1 MAARTGERG
10 AGTNQEAIRRHN
22 LATLLRHVHR
32 DGHLSR
38 AQLTE
43 RMQLNRSTIAD
54 LVGELEA
61 LGAVRQTR
69 PSPARP
75 AVGRP
80 SMDVHPD
87 AGQIYVLAA
96 AVMVDEITVAA
107 VGLGGQVLGRA
118 CDSTP
123 KSRKPA
129 DVTRTIARLV
139 RRARSDVDPA
149 ATLVGVGAALPG
161 TVSDRDGLVR
171 SAPNLGWSEVPF
183 ATVLGRALDTR
194 LHPRVGND
202 ADLGALAEHTRGTSA
217 DIDDLVYLSGGAG
230 VGGGVIAGGLPLR
243 GAGGYAGEIGH
254 LTVTPGG
261 RPCRCGNRGCWETEV
276 GAVAIAAALGR
287 DVPIDELSA
296 RLRAVRRPS
305 AALLRVGGRLGT
317 GLAGVVNVF
326 NPRRVILGGV
336 LADLYPVVSTAC
348 DEAMHE
354 AALSAA
360 DQQAE
365 IALPALGRDS
375 VLLGAAEQA
384 FEALLADPAG
394 VLTAARAARRSPR
407 TPRRAPTLPRRSTP
421 RAARAG

>member
-1 MAARTGERG
+1 M
-10 AGTNQEAIRRHN
+10 
-22 LATLLRHVHR
+22 
-32 DGHLSR
+32 
-38 AQLTE
+38 
-43 RMQLNRSTIAD
+43 
-54 LVGELEA
+54 
-61 LGAVRQTR
+61 
-69 PSPARP
+69 
-75 AVGRP
+75 
-80 SMDVHPD
+80 
-87 AGQIYVLAA
+87 
-96 AVMVDEITVAA
+96 
-107 VGLGGQVLGRA
+107 
-118 CDSTP
+118 
-123 KSRKPA
+123 
-129 DVTRTIARLV
+129 
-139 RRARSDVDPA
+139 
-149 ATLVGVGAALPG
+149 
-161 TVSDRDGLVR
+161 
-171 SAPNLGWSEVPF
+171 
-183 ATVLGRALDTR
+183 
-194 LHPRVGND
+194 
-202 ADLGALAEHTRGTSA
+202 
-217 DIDDLVYLSGGAG
+217 
-230 VGGGVIAGGLPLR
+230 
-243 GAGGYAGEIGH
+243 
-254 LTVTPGG
+254 
-261 RPCRCGNRGCWETEV
+261 
-276 GAVAIAAALGR
+276 AIAAALGR